1 MQEYIDNNSK
11 PEDNDGTNYVEKIKG
26 AGHGKCLDAIYRIF
40 FKRKDPKKNL
50 VWLYGAPNSGKTTI
64 ITHLEKI
71 FCTQEFNFK
80 DRYCPKEEP
89 SYQDRE
95 V

>member
-50 VWLYGAPNSGKTTI
+50 VWLYGTPNSGKTTM

-80 DRYCPKEEP
+80 DKYCTKEEP
-89 SYQDRE
+89 SYNDRE